1 MAAIGIAIVDIIRI
15 GPAVNTFTVVL
26 PSLVA
31 AWGKLQ
37 AAEGIPSV
45 AIRPSVAISRTLEAH
60 PCCQTSLSVAAD
72 PIAAVYTFRQS
83 FIRHRHLAAH
93 KPTTYPVAT
102 YLAIMLIVRV
112 TPFFDMVCLCSLRC
126 EHSNCCCVESHLWK

>member
-31 AWGKLQ
+31 AWGKLR
-37 AAEGIPSV
+37 AAEGIH
-45 AIRPSVAISRTLEAH
+45 PSVAISRTLAVH
-60 PCCQTSLSVAAD
+60 PCCPASLSVAAG
-72 PIAAVYTFRQS
+72 PIAAVNTFQQS
-83 FIRHRHLAAH
+83 FIRHLAAH

-102 YLAIMLIVRV
+102 YLAIMLIA
-112 TPFFDMVCLCSLRC
+112 PFFDMVCLCSLRC